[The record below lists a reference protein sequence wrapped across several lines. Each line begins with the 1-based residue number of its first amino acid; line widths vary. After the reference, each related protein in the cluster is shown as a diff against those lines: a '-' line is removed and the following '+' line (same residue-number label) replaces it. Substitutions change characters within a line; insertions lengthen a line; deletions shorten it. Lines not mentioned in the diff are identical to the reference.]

1 MKKAAVILFLFF
13 LTIPSLAQNAAGNFS
28 LGARS
33 TFNFFNEGASNEVG
47 LGTGGQFRIR
57 LSDRVNTEWYAD
69 FIQTNI
75 QDQANRT
82 DYHIGWSVFY
92 YLRKNQPQII
102 QPFVEAGHC
111 FDYTNVRRYSD
122 SESLERW
129 SAAVQMG
136 GGTHFNLSDKFDFTL
151 KAQYMI
157 HIGAEIHTH
166 LEDDILHLEE
176 KMGTDLEG
184 HLLVTAS
191 VNYKIAKLWNRQK

>member
-1 MKKAAVILFLFF
+1 MKRILIIILLLF
-13 LTIPSLAQNAAGNFS
+13 SLPIFAQNAAGNFS

-33 TFNFFNEGASNEVG
+33 TFNFFNEGAANELG
-47 LGTGGQFRIR
+47 LGTGGQFRMQ
-57 LSDRVNTEWYAD
+57 LNDRINTEWYAD

-75 QDQANRT
+75 QNQVSRT

-92 YLRKNQPQII
+92 YLLKNQPQFI

-122 SESLERW
+122 SESLQRW

-136 GGTHFNLSDKFDFTL
+136 SGTHFNLSDRFDFTL

-157 HIGAEIHTH
+157 HIGSDIHTH
-166 LEDDILHLEE
+166 LEDGILHLEE
-176 KMGTDLEG
+176 KKGTDLEG

-191 VNYKIAKLWNRQK
+191 VNYKIARLGKIK